1 MNPPA
6 TKPSTT
12 DKSTAKDAST
22 NTFTKFRDFIGQ
34 SPNKLLYL
42 LNTHTA
48 IAVSA
53 ISVVIACIMLWFI
66 MGQHYHQRL
75 LLIDAY
81 GDSLSKLAS
90 SQLKVPMSANNLIGL
105 QSVLNDLIKQD
116 RVINAVVYNIDNKIS
131 VQAGEIRDIDINTTN
146 AYTSPINL
154 DDALLGS
161 LTINIDNQVNN
172 NYWLI
177 IALLL
182 LIAASPLIF
191 LRKQPHYREPKTAQK
206 EQVEKTDAADTSST
220 TKQDYQI
227 LALIEFSKLERLYK
241 QLNAEARNNEIE
253 KLRLATQKILTLYS
267 GKVVSASTQTLTI
280 SFENK
285 DKKDCLSNAVCF
297 AYLLTKTKAAQQWL
311 FDFSVFIHEKENEIS
326 IDYLTNLNPSPG
338 KCTDGKIFIKKE
350 LSTNGTLEELISET
364 KNENGYN
371 DIISLSKKY
380 EKLIES
386 QLAHTL

>member
-1 MNPPA
+1 MNPPV

-12 DKSTAKDAST
+12 TKPSTKDAST
-22 NTFTKFRDFIGQ
+22 NAFSKCCDFIGQ
-34 SPNKLLYL
+34 APGKLLHFID
-42 LNTHTA
+42 THTA

-53 ISVVIACIMLWFI
+53 ISVVIACIMLWLI
-66 MGQHYHQRL
+66 MGQHHHQRL

-161 LTINIDNQVNN
+161 LTINIDNKINN

-177 IALLL
+177 IILLL

-191 LRKQPHYREPKTAQK
+191 LRKQPSYREPRTAQK
-206 EQVEKTDAADTSST
+206 EQSEKTDTADIANT

-227 LALIEFSKLERLYK
+227 LTLIEFSNLERLYK

-253 KLRLATQKILTLYS
+253 KLRLASQKILTLYS

-280 SFENK
+280 SFESK

-297 AYLLTKTKAAQQWL
+297 SYLLAKTKEAQQWL
-311 FDFSVFIHEKENEIS
+311 LDFSIFIHENEIS
-326 IDYLTNLNPSPG
+326 IDYLTQLNPSPG
-338 KCTDGKIFIKKE
+338 KYTDGKILIKKE
-350 LSTNGTLEELISET
+350 LSISSALKELIAET
-364 KNENGYN
+364 KSENGYA
-371 DIISLSKKY
+371 DIISLSTKY